1 MNCIDFPYMSLSNV
15 TSSSARQKKRTDAPF
30 QYCAS
35 TKRIDMHS
43 SFKSLSSTRSGDKT
57 RSSVFSGSRGVVCVA
72 SPSLASVTALSPLL
86 QPTESDL
93 LYESYFSPLSSA
105 SEAFAFSRLDVSDP
119 GDLESDSPSSMGE
132 EASYHYTS
140 IALPSFAFDTQ
151 SDTLSLLSSETC
163 SGAECLSHPHAISVQ
178 SGDVKNES
186 QLLYRGRFHEEVSVH
201 SPKTPSHLSS
211 IPLHS
216 VSSPSPSVPS
226 HSSPSI
232 CSSSPS
238 IHSSP
243 PTHPSSP
250 STHPS
255 SAPTQPRAG
264 IKCKK
269 PANKWTKEE
278 DALLQRAVSQYGDCN
293 WKYIAFCRC
302 GEVV

>member
-1 MNCIDFPYMSLSNV
+1 
-15 TSSSARQKKRTDAPF
+15 
-30 QYCAS
+30 
-35 TKRIDMHS
+35 
-43 SFKSLSSTRSGDKT
+43 
-57 RSSVFSGSRGVVCVA
+57 
-72 SPSLASVTALSPLL
+72 
-86 QPTESDL
+86 
-93 LYESYFSPLSSA
+93 
-105 SEAFAFSRLDVSDP
+105 
-119 GDLESDSPSSMGE
+119 MGE

-163 SGAECLSHPHAISVQ
+163 SGAECLSHPHTISVQ

-226 HSSPSI
+226 HSSSSTPLVLTSPHPS
-232 CSSSPS
+232 SSSPHCPS
-238 IHSSP
+238 TPRPSSP
-243 PTHPSSP
+243 PTQPSSP
-250 STHPS
+250 
-255 SAPTQPRAG
+255 PTQPRAG

-278 DALLQRAVSQYGDCN
+278 DERLQQAVSQYGDCN

>member
-1 MNCIDFPYMSLSNV
+1 M
-15 TSSSARQKKRTDAPF
+15 
-30 QYCAS
+30 
-35 TKRIDMHS
+35 
-43 SFKSLSSTRSGDKT
+43 
-57 RSSVFSGSRGVVCVA
+57 VCVA

-93 LYESYFSPLSSA
+93 LYESFFSPLSSA
-105 SEAFAFSRLDVSDP
+105 SEAFAFSRLDASDP
-119 GDLESDSPSSMGE
+119 GEIESDSPSSMGE

-226 HSSPSI
+226 HSSS
-232 CSSSPS
+232 S
-238 IHSSP
+238 IHCPSTP
-243 PTHPSSP
+243 HPSSP
-250 STHPS
+250 STQP